1 MTPKRVSRSRSSWG
15 ALGARFR
22 KGATTAPVGSS
33 ASSPVLGRLPLQS
46 APVPRILERP
56 GEEEAQQAATLL
68 VQQGGIFGDFAP
80 PRALKRRVSYVPLL
94 QLGVVP
100 AVHASRCCC
109 CCCCSFCPP
118 RYNEFTNPFGD
129 RVALIDR
136 SHAPI
141 RPMTSVHLVR
151 VRSAVRAACSLLP
164 ALLDARQRA
173 QIARLYVQRMQQ
185 LVKRGPE
192 TQEAKA
198 QKAEARRVLA
208 RNTERKYLAN
218 RVINDASA
226 GKGIVNRERIDLLR
240 V

>member
-1 MTPKRVSRSRSSWG
+1 
-15 ALGARFR
+15 
-22 KGATTAPVGSS
+22 
-33 ASSPVLGRLPLQS
+33 
-46 APVPRILERP
+46 
-56 GEEEAQQAATLL
+56 
-68 VQQGGIFGDFAP
+68 
-80 PRALKRRVSYVPLL
+80 
-94 QLGVVP
+94 
-100 AVHASRCCC
+100 
-109 CCCCSFCPP
+109 
-118 RYNEFTNPFGD
+118 
-129 RVALIDR
+129 
-136 SHAPI
+136 
-141 RPMTSVHLVR
+141 MTSVHLVR

-240 V
+240 VCSSGGCFTFTPQVPGGVMTCSMVCGVTEVEGAHPSGGPAGSRRS